1 MRVTFSKSKI
11 KETFLFYYSLFLVI
25 LLLATASFGNPNL
38 LYVLIVA
45 CVLLFFQPVYIIPV
59 YFISSLANSYFLAGE
74 GLGISRFIGIILI
87 VSGLFYLQ
95 KNLNISNRKNIFYI
109 IIITIF
115 IIFSSALSKTGSLDA
130 LLLFLQYFTIVII
143 LSQFNNINLELLS
156 KLLLFSSIITIL
168 VLGFTLR
175 DNLLTIQDERLSAG
189 DDMNVNR
196 FAMMIAQLGAVLFAG
211 LIIFTKKK
219 IFQLFSLILLLIAL
233 FMIILSGSRS
243 ALIGIIGAM
252 LIIFVFLLKNYT
264 KKVIGP
270 LLIVVVVGYFFLNG
284 VDQLNIPFIDRFTK
298 EGVNESGGSQERFGI
313 WKELVPITLSN
324 NPIFGNGFGA
334 QNVIALSKEY
344 GFGKPAHNFLVDLF
358 LQTGFFGV
366 TLFFSY
372 FIYIGKKIKKYSS
385 EPLIL
390 IPLLILLTALLNG
403 VGETIF
409 PEKLFWNGIALT
421 LLYMNNLKAGI
432 KQQQTL
438 NNI

>member
-1 MRVTFSKSKI
+1 MVVNLRKSKI
-11 KETFLFYYSLFLVI
+11 KDLFLYYYSLFLVI
-25 LLLATASFGNPNL
+25 LLLATVSFGNPNL
-38 LYVLIVA
+38 LYVLLIG

-59 YFISSLANSYFLAGE
+59 YFISSLSNSYFLAGE
-74 GLGISRFIGIILI
+74 GLGITRFIGIILI
-87 VSGLFYLQ
+87 ISGLFYLQ
-95 KNLNISNRKNIFYI
+95 KNSNISNKKNIFYI

-115 IIFSSALSKTGSLDA
+115 IIFSSALSKTGSLDT

-143 LSQFNNINLELLS
+143 LSQFKNVNLELLS

-168 VLGFTLR
+168 VLAFTLR
-175 DNLLTIQDERLSAG
+175 DNLLTIQVERLSTG
-189 DDMNVNR
+189 DDVNVNR

-211 LIIFTKKK
+211 FLIFTKKK

-264 KKVIGP
+264 KKVIVP
-270 LLIVVVVGYFFLNG
+270 LLFVVVVGYFFLNEL
-284 VDQLNIPFIDRFTK
+284 DQLNIPSIDRFTK

-334 QNVIALSKEY
+334 ENVIALSKKN